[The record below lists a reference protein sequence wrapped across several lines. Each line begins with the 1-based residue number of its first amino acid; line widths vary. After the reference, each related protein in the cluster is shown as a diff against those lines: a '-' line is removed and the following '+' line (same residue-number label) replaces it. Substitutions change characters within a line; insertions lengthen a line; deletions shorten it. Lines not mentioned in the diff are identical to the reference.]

1 MDTLSR
7 RLSKF
12 HGLLYISPWLIGFL
26 LVTAYPFF
34 SAIFYSFTNFDLFA
48 LKFVGLRNYAR
59 IFTRDPLFLKS
70 LSATL
75 RYSGMAVPGKLIMA
89 LILALLLNRT
99 KLLTGFYRTVF
110 YLPSI
115 LGGSVALSILWRFL
129 FRPDGLVNSLLAVVG
144 IGAINWL
151 GDPRIALYSIVLLP
165 LWQLG
170 APMVLFLAGLK
181 AIPSSL
187 YESAS
192 MDGARRVR
200 VFFSITLPMLS
211 PIILFNLVMQTIVLL
226 QLFTP
231 AFVTTQGGPAHA
243 TYLYSLMLY
252 DTAFRDF
259 KMGYASA
266 LSWVL
271 FSVILV
277 FTFVL
282 FRSSRYWTY
291 YDE

>member
-1 MDTLSR
+1 MNTVSR
-7 RLSKF
+7 RLARF
-12 HGLLYISPWLIGFL
+12 HGMLYISPWMIGFL
-26 LVTAYPFF
+26 LLTAYPFF
-34 SAIFYSFTNFDLFA
+34 SAIAYSFTNFDLFS
-48 LKFVGLRNYAR
+48 LRFVGLRNYIK
-59 IFTRDPLFLKS
+59 IFTNDVLFVKS
-70 LSATL
+70 LSVTL
-75 RYSGMAVPGKLIMA
+75 RYTVIAVPGKLAIAM
-89 LILALLLNRT
+89 ILALLLNRT
-99 KLLTGFYRTVF
+99 KRFTGFYRTVF

-129 FRPDGLVNSLLAVVG
+129 FRPDGLVNSLLAVFSIQAV
-144 IGAINWL
+144 NWL

-181 AIPSSL
+181 TIPQSL
-187 YESAS
+187 YESAA
-192 MDGARRVR
+192 MDGARRAR
-200 VFFSITLPMLS
+200 VFLNITLPMLS
-211 PIILFNLVMQTIVLL
+211 PIILFNLVMQTIVIL

-231 AFVTTQGGPAHA
+231 AFITTQGGPAHA

-271 FSVILV
+271 FSVILL

-291 YDE
+291 YEQ